1 MFAEDNLSLVKF
13 VCFTIKLSSL
23 NHNVY
28 NILEWTSWE
37 LSEALSIW
45 YNLLIGV
52 DYYNDRIVGGDF
64 MDIMK
69 DEFGDALDT
78 YRETFGVDFP
88 TMDFMGLS
96 TEELTDKVWECI
108 DNGSPIETNF
118 DDEIKY

>member
-1 MFAEDNLSLVKF
+1 M
-13 VCFTIKLSSL
+13 C
-23 NHNVY
+23 
-28 NILEWTSWE
+28 
-37 LSEALSIW
+37 

-64 MDIMK
+64 MIK

-78 YRETFGVDFP
+78 YRETFGIDFP

-96 TEELTDKVWECI
+96 TEELTNKIWECI
-108 DNGSPIETNF
+108 DSGNPIETNF

>member
-1 MFAEDNLSLVKF
+1 
-13 VCFTIKLSSL
+13 
-23 NHNVY
+23 
-28 NILEWTSWE
+28 
-37 LSEALSIW
+37 
-45 YNLLIGV
+45 
-52 DYYNDRIVGGDF
+52 

-69 DEFGDALDT
+69 DEFDNALDT

-108 DNGSPIETNF
+108 DSGSPIETNF